1 MKYRKLERT
10 DIQLSLFGLG
20 CWAFGGGDYW
30 GSNHD
35 QKEVNKVVHAA
46 ADLGVNY
53 FDSAEVYNEGRS
65 ETSLGLAIKDLSRD
79 QLIVG
84 TKIAP
89 SHCFPGQISKHCEAS
104 LKRLNTDYIDIYM
117 LHWPIHPHSIRHYTD
132 DETIINNPP
141 SVEEAMEGLLTLQKE
156 GKIRYIGVSN
166 HSASRLES
174 FPEKDSIVINELPYN
189 LLCRA
194 PEYEILPYSKE
205 KGIGVIGYMSLL
217 QGILADIY
225 PTIDDIPLLMR
236 RTRHFDDRKN
246 KLSRHG
252 EHGFEKETQAALDA
266 IRKISKEVGISMPD
280 MALKWAVVNEAIST
294 SLVGVR
300 SVKRLEANIK
310 AINEPL
316 DPNII
321 TELNLATN
329 TLKDKM
335 GGNLD
340 YYEGAKN
347 DRT

>member
-1 MKYRKLERT
+1 MKYRKIDKT
-10 DIQLSLFGLG
+10 DIELSLFGLG

-30 GSNHD
+30 GGNHD

-79 QLIVG
+79 KLIVG
-84 TKIAP
+84 TKISP
-89 SHCFPGQISKHCEAS
+89 SNCFPGKIAQHCEAS

-117 LHWPIHPHSIRHYTD
+117 VHWPIHPHSIRHYTN
-132 DETIINNPP
+132 DEAIINNPP
-141 SVEEAMEGLLTLQKE
+141 SLEEAMEGLLTLQKE

-166 HSASRLES
+166 HSADRLEA
-174 FPEKDSIVINELPYN
+174 FPENDSIVINELPYN

-194 PEYEILPYSKE
+194 PEYEILPYCKE

-217 QGILADIY
+217 QGILADLY
-225 PTIDDIPLLMR
+225 PTIDDIPMLMR

-252 EHGFEKETQAALDA
+252 ENGFERETQAALDA

-280 MALKWAVVNEAIST
+280 LALKWAVVNEAIST

-316 DPNII
+316 DQQII
-321 TELNLATN
+321 TDLNLATN

-335 GGNLD
+335 GGKLD